1 MADATYNQLE
11 LIFCATWRPNQR
23 CEARSRLKMNEKT
36 KSTCTRWVTEIK
48 DGHSGSDDVGSNLG
62 IACSV
67 EKRQVCGVCSTLK

>member
-23 CEARSRLKMNEKT
+23 CEARPRLKMNEKT
-36 KSTCTRWVTEIK
+36 KSTCTRRVTEIK
-48 DGHSGSDDVGSNLG
+48 VGHSGADDVGSNLG
-62 IACSV
+62 IAWAV